1 MSSAGSEVIGRI
13 KRAWGGLSR
22 PVRWL
27 TVGLAVALVV
37 SLAAT
42 WYLRRPQW
50 EVFYKATDPTE
61 VSTLASH
68 LGDLNVQYRVTGD
81 GLTIEVP
88 SSDRSAANLA
98 KAQAGLP
105 SSGHV
110 GLEIFAEP
118 QFGAT
123 DFDRQVNYKR
133 AIEGELAR
141 SLMRIADIE
150 YAKVNLNLPEKSV
163 FIRDQAEPSAAV
175 LVQVKQGRTLD
186 DDNVRA
192 IMSFVS
198 SSVEGLS
205 ADRVTVVDSTG
216 REMRPGDDDT
226 TLTAEALAQQRQ
238 REEQLTTKLLQ
249 VLEPIFG
256 KGNVAATVTVELDHQ
271 STRTEERIVG
281 QGVPVSTVTERSGS
295 QTEGTSTEP
304 GAPAATGTTQEGTTA
319 AAVPIYQ
326 EPSTSSE
333 SGTSYSSR
341 SETTYDVGERN
352 QVTVSPPG
360 AVKRVSA
367 AVTVNR
373 DTLSQAQ
380 IDQIRQLAASATGAQ
395 LMDVTVLA
403 MSFSPGPEAL
413 VTTPVQTE
421 SGRALDARTLAIAL
435 AIASFLLILAAL
447 LTRRRSHGPEY
458 ALPGVPGEV
467 AGTTLDVALGLDQ
480 PLAATQVAAAADLT
494 QSIEPTQPT
503 QPTPLTQV
511 AEQAPTEAVEEQTAV
526 QKFEE
531 VMKRRKQPRP
541 TVDPEDFM
549 DDDILADIDVLL
561 EQAPEACAEV
571 IRQWLKGGM

>member
-1 MSSAGSEVIGRI
+1 MN
-13 KRAWGGLSR
+13 R
-22 PVRWL
+22 PLRWL
-27 TVGLAVALVV
+27 TVGLVVALVV

-42 WYLRRPQW
+42 WYLRRPRW
-50 EVFYKATDPTE
+50 EVFYKATDPAE
-61 VSTLASH
+61 VSTLVSY
-68 LGDLNVQYRVTGD
+68 LDELNVPSRVTGD

-88 SSDRSAANLA
+88 SRDRSAANLA

-105 SSGHV
+105 SAGHV
-110 GLEIFAEP
+110 GLEIFDKP

-123 DFDRQVNYKR
+123 EFDRQVNYRR
-133 AIEGELAR
+133 AIEGELSR

-163 FIRDQAEPSAAV
+163 FIRDQEEPSAAV

-186 DDNVRA
+186 PDTVRA
-192 IMSFVS
+192 IMNFVS

-205 ADRVTVVDSTG
+205 ADRVTVIDSSG
-216 REMRPGDDDT
+216 REMRPRDEET
-226 TLTAEALAQQRQ
+226 NLTAEALAQQRQ
-238 REEQLTTKLLQ
+238 REEQLTTNLLR

-256 KGNVAATVTVELDHQ
+256 RGNVAATVTVELDHQ

-295 QTEGTSTEP
+295 QTEGTSSE
-304 GAPAATGTTQEGTTA
+304 PAAPGTTA
-319 AAVPIYQ
+319 PAPDGATNPAVPIYQ
-326 EPSTSSE
+326 EPSTSTE
-333 SGTSYSSR
+333 SGSSYSNR
-341 SETTYDVGERN
+341 TETKYDVGERN

-395 LMDVTVLA
+395 LTDVTVLA
-403 MSFSPGPEAL
+403 MSFSPGPETL
-413 VTTPVQTE
+413 VPAPAQPE
-421 SGRALDARTLAIAL
+421 ARRLIDARTLAIAL
-435 AIASFLLILAAL
+435 GIASFLLILAAL
-447 LTRRRSHGPEY
+447 LTRRRRDEHEF
-458 ALPGVPGEV
+458 AFPGVYGEV
-467 AGTTLDVALGLDQ
+467 AGTTLDVALGLGQ
-480 PLAATQVAAAADLT
+480 PLAAAQAAAADAGAAAAA
-494 QSIEPTQPT
+494 EPA
-503 QPTPLTQV
+503 
-511 AEQAPTEAVEEQTAV
+511 AEAPAEGTEEQSAV

-531 VMKRRKQPRP
+531 VMKRRRPPRQPL
-541 TVDPEDFM
+541 DPEDFM

>member
-1 MSSAGSEVIGRI
+1 M
-13 KRAWGGLSR
+13 SR
-22 PVRWL
+22 PMRWL
-27 TVGLAVALVV
+27 AVGLVVALAV

-42 WYLRRPQW
+42 WYLRRPRW
-50 EVFYKATDPTE
+50 EVFYKATDPAE
-61 VSTLASH
+61 VSTLVSY
-68 LGDLNVQYRVTGD
+68 LDELKVPSRVTGD

-88 SSDRSAANLA
+88 SRDRSAANLA

-105 SSGHV
+105 SAGHV

-123 DFDRQVNYKR
+123 EFDRQVNYKR

-163 FIRDQAEPSAAV
+163 FIRDQEQPSAAV
-175 LVQVKQGRTLD
+175 LVQLKQGRTLD
-186 DDNVRA
+186 GDNVRA
-192 IMSFVS
+192 IMNFVS

-205 ADRVTVVDSTG
+205 PDRVTVIDSAG
-216 REMRPGDDDT
+216 REMRPSDEET
-226 TLTAEALAQQRQ
+226 NLNAEALAQQRQ
-238 REEQLTTKLLQ
+238 REEQLTSKLLQ

-256 KGNVAATVTVELDHQ
+256 RGNVAATVTVELDHQ

-295 QTEGTSTEP
+295 QTEGTSSEPVAP
-304 GAPAATGTTQEGTTA
+304 GAAATLPNGITA
-319 AAVPIYQ
+319 PAVPIYQ
-326 EPSTSSE
+326 EPSTSTE
-333 SGTSYSSR
+333 SGSSYSSR
-341 SETTYDVGERN
+341 TETRYDVGERN

-360 AVKRVSA
+360 AIKRVSA

-403 MSFSPGPEAL
+403 MSFSPGPETL
-413 VTTPVQTE
+413 VPTPVQAET
-421 SGRALDARTLAIAL
+421 GRVLDARTLAIAL
-435 AIASFLLILAAL
+435 GIASFLLILAAL
-447 LTRRRSHGPEY
+447 LTRRRRHEPEF
-458 ALPGVPGEV
+458 ALPGVPGAV

-480 PLAATQVAAAADLT
+480 PLPAAQVAASAAEA
-494 QSIEPTQPT
+494 EP
-503 QPTPLTQV
+503 
-511 AEQAPTEAVEEQTAV
+511 AEQAPAEGTEEQSAV

-531 VMKRRKQPRP
+531 VMKRRRPPRQPL
-541 TVDPEDFM
+541 DPEDFM